1 MRLLLPGMMCGT
13 QGGSFLGV
21 DVFRESI
28 VGYASGDRGSSAH
41 AHHAQD
47 SDGGD
52 DE

>member
-13 QGGSFLGV
+13 QGEFFLGV
-21 DVFRESI
+21 DVFRDSI
-28 VGYASGDRGSSAH
+28 VGYASGDRGSGAH
-41 AHHAQD
+41 TQD

>member
-13 QGGSFLGV
+13 QGESFLGV
-21 DVFRESI
+21 GVFRDSI
-28 VGYASGDRGSSAH
+28 VGYASGNRGSGT
-41 AHHAQD
+41 HAQD